1 MGDALT
7 RGVYAITDCVS
18 LPFDAVLEK
27 CRIILDCGAAAV
39 QYRDKEASGET
50 RRDRAFSLLMLC
62 RTYRVPLIVNDD
74 LPLAAA
80 LAADGVHLGA
90 EDSPCRAARAQLGER
105 PLIGVSCYGSLDAAR
120 TAVADGADYVAFGA
134 FFPTATKKPRA
145 RPPVDILGRAKAEL
159 SVPVVA
165 IGGITPENAGALI
178 QAGADLVAVVGA
190 LFSAPD
196 PASVMSKFRRLFAE
210 TA

>member
-1 MGDALT
+1 VGDALT
-7 RGVYAITDCVS
+7 RGVYAITDCVN
-18 LPFDAVLEK
+18 LPFGAVLEK

-50 RRDRAFSLLMLC
+50 RRDRALALLPLC
-62 RTYRVPLIVNDD
+62 RACRTPLIINDD
-74 LPLAAA
+74 LQLAAA

-90 EDSPCRAARAQLGER
+90 EDAQCHAARAQLGAR
-105 PLIGVSCYGSLDAAR
+105 PLIGVSCYDNLDAAR
-120 TAVADGADYVAFGA
+120 MAVDQGADYVAFGA
-134 FFPTATKKPRA
+134 FFPTATKKPPA
-145 RPPVDILGRAKAEL
+145 KPSVDILRRAKAEL
-159 SVPVVA
+159 PVPVVA
-165 IGGITPENAGALI
+165 IGGITPDNAGALI

-196 PASVMSKFRRLFAE
+196 PASVMRKFRRLFAE